1 MMKPCQTLQKE
12 CTQEKGEK
20 KKQGVRTK
28 VPKEPKRGRPHGG
41 KGTTKYR
48 NLQMGFL
55 KLQ

>member
-1 MMKPCQTLQKE
+1 MPNFTKKIHPR
-12 CTQEKGEK
+12 KGEK

-28 VPKEPKRGRPHGG
+28 IPKEPKRGRPHEG
-41 KGTTKYR
+41 KGTTKYP